1 MLRVEASRFP
11 EYGIGVSG
19 SDNKLSN
26 ISLTKDAESVGCYGV
41 LINSDA
47 NNIVVDNLSCVG
59 YNRDSDD
66 WGVVVGG
73 DTITLKDSKCGSVLV
88 RKGNDITLTNV
99 DGGESIQFN
108 DDTIGLTLINCKATT
123 LILNS
128 NIKSLKIEECSFGI
142 VLNN

>member
-47 NNIVVDNLSCVG
+47 NNIVVDNLSCFG

-66 WGVVVGG
+66 CGVVVRG
-73 DTITLKDSKCGSVLV
+73 DTITVKDSKCGSVLV
-88 RKGNDITLTNV
+88 R
-99 DGGESIQFN
+99 GGR
-108 DDTIGLTLINCKATT
+108 LID
-123 LILNS
+123 
-128 NIKSLKIEECSFGI
+128 
-142 VLNN
+142 

>member
-1 MLRVEASRFP
+1 VLRVEASRFP

-47 NNIVVDNLSCVG
+47 NNIVVDNLSCFG

-66 WGVVVGG
+66 CGVVVRG
-73 DTITLKDSKCGSVLV
+73 DTITVKDSKCGSVLV
-88 RKGNDITLTNV
+88 RGGSDITLTNV
-99 DGGESIQFN
+99 DGGEFIEF
-108 DDTIGLTLINCKATT
+108 DDEMANLTLINCKATK
-123 LILNS
+123 LKLNS